1 MRVVCVHVCDVCM
14 ASVRTH
20 VKCMRVRVRLRVC
33 RGHVC
38 VWCGVCTRAC
48 VCGYVCAVC
57 MVCTCAR
64 AVCGTCGTRVYVGGV
79 GVCVMRGCLVHVSG
93 A

>member
-38 VWCGVCTRAC
+38 VCGVVCARVRVCAGMCVPCVWCARVHVQYVARVAHVCMWVVWAC
-48 VCGYVCAVC
+48 V
-57 MVCTCAR
+57 
-64 AVCGTCGTRVYVGGV
+64 
-79 GVCVMRGCLVHVSG
+79 
-93 A
+93 